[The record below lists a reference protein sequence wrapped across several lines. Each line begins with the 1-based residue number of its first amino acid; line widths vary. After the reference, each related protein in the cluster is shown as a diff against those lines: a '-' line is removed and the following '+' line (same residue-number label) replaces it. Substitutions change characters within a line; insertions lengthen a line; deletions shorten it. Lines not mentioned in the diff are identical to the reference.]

1 MMNMMNALLLRKYNI
16 MEHTRID
23 TPSYAP
29 DEVLVKVRAAGICGS
44 DVHGMDGSTGRRIP
58 PLVMGHEASGEI
70 AAMGRAVDRGAGGYA
85 VGDRV
90 TFDSTLYC
98 RDCSYCR
105 QGKINFCEN
114 RRVLGVACDEYS
126 RNGAFAEYV
135 TVPAR
140 ILYRLPDS
148 MSFHEGA
155 MVEPLSIAVHAA
167 AITPIGIG
175 DTALVLGAGV
185 IGLLTLQVL
194 RLAGCTRV
202 FAADI
207 EESRLEK
214 ARELGAA
221 ETFNSASVSLPDE
234 IIKRSGGLGADAV
247 FDAVGLSETVNTAIL
262 CLKKGGTAAIIGNY
276 APKVDFPLQRLVSR
290 QIRVQGSNASAGEYP
305 ACIELIRSGR
315 IQLKP
320 LLSKVAPLA
329 EGPLWFDRLYKGG
342 SGLLKV
348 ILEP

>member
-1 MMNMMNALLLRKYNI
+1 MNALVLRSFNS
-16 MEHTRID
+16 MEHTQVH
-23 TPSYAP
+23 TPACAP

-58 PLVMGHEASGEI
+58 PLVMGHEASGVI
-70 AAMGRAVDRGAGGYA
+70 AAMGKGVSTETGGYA

-90 TFDSTLYC
+90 TFDSTIYC
-98 RDCSYCR
+98 RNCRYCR
-105 QGKINFCEN
+105 RGEINFCEN

-126 RNGAFAEYV
+126 QPGAFAEYV
-135 TVPAR
+135 KVPAH
-140 ILYRLPDS
+140 ILYSLPDS

-167 AITPIGIG
+167 AVTPIRIG
-175 DTALVLGAGV
+175 DTALVIGAGV

-202 FAADI
+202 FTADI
-207 EESRLEK
+207 NEARLAK
-214 ARELGAA
+214 ARELGAS
-221 ETFNSASVSLPDE
+221 ETFNSASVVLPEE
-234 IIKRSGGLGADAV
+234 IIERTDGLGADIA
-247 FDAVGLSETVNTAIL
+247 FDAVGISETAEAAMRS
-262 CLKKGGTAAIIGNY
+262 LKKGGTATMIGNY
-276 APKVDFPLQRLVSR
+276 APKIDFPLQYLVSR

-305 ACIELIRSGR
+305 ACIRLIETGE

-320 LLSKVAPLA
+320 LLSQAAPLA
-329 EGPLWFDRLYKGG
+329 EGPLWFDRLHEGG
-342 SGLLKV
+342 SDLLKV